1 MMADFLI
8 SGGTAYVPD
17 DGQTGSQL
25 FGNGEGLT
33 YNDFI
38 ILPGYIDFPATDV
51 DLSSAL
57 TKKISLKAPL
67 CSSPMDTVTEAS
79 MAIAMALQGGVGV
92 IHHNCSV
99 EFQVEQVRRV
109 KVTPSYNTPHSEPTS
124 PPWLE
129 IKRCYT
135 MTLLS
140 TVVLAYFNPM
150 RTTANTKTIFK
161 FSSIIILTSTGNVF
175 HFVYDILNVAI

>member
-1 MMADFLI
+1 M
-8 SGGTAYVPD
+8 
-17 DGQTGSQL
+17 
-25 FGNGEGLT
+25 
-33 YNDFI
+33 
-38 ILPGYIDFPATDV
+38 
-51 DLSSAL
+51 
-57 TKKISLKAPL
+57 
-67 CSSPMDTVTEAS
+67 
-79 MAIAMALQGGVGV
+79 
-92 IHHNCSV
+92 
-99 EFQVEQVRRV
+99 EQVRRV